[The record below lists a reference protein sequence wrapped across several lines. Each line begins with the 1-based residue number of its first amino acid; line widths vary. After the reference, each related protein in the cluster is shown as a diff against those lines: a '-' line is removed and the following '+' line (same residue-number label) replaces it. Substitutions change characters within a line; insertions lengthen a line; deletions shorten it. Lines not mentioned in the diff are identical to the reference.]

1 MTATARPAVSTWRLA
16 KGLQRLGKVED
27 SGLSEATYLVRRA
40 DGQMIQ
46 ISELL
51 HLVLSNIVDGRSTE
65 GVAAMV
71 SRSYGRT
78 LSAEGLA
85 YLIDT
90 RLKPLGL
97 VVDGPDAPAPQAGS
111 SGQPPPQGTATTTA
125 SAEPAPP
132 ISARSTPSSSTPAS
146 SAPPARPRHKVA
158 LPKARPLLSL
168 SLKGVLVPARWVP
181 RLARALAPVFWSPVV
196 VAALIAVV
204 VLDIRLLTTGDLG
217 AAIVEVLTTPA
228 LMLALYGLL
237 TLGGLIHESGHAA
250 ACAYSGGRPGAIGVG
265 VYLIFPAFYT
275 DVTDSYRLSRAGR
288 LRTDLGGLYFNVLC
302 LIVLASLYLTTGS
315 GVFLLATFIMHV
327 EMVQQ
332 LIPVIRLDGYYV
344 LADLAGV
351 PDLFGRVGPVLRSLR
366 PGAERD
372 PRVAELRPR
381 ARRTVVAWVCFIVP
395 ILLIGTLWLLWNL
408 PFIIGTNI
416 DAIRLQLMQWTAA
429 RDAGDIATVALA
441 SISIL
446 LLAVPLLGI
455 AVLLDRFARILWRLV
470 SSRASRTEARRDRS
484 SNEETSMTINQPP
497 MDLQHNGT
505 THGSPASSPLAAG
518 VLTRGDP
525 GHGVQAQ
532 AEPRANEPSPAVPAA
547 PEPAPAEPAPV
558 EPPTST
564 DLPDAADEADLDEVF
579 ELTAD
584 AFRDDLILPPQAPVP
599 TRGWRERIYRFSGG
613 AVNPGPGAQ
622 ERRRMALEE
631 RLRAPITGSH
641 RIVVMSR
648 KGGVGKTTISF
659 ALGSTFAS
667 LRGDRVIAVDA
678 NPDAGNLAHRVA
690 PPHDRAVTDVLA
702 NLDRITTYSL
712 LREYTSQG
720 DESRLEVL
728 ASDDDPHIGMA
739 LGRDDYHQLIDL
751 LDRFYNLIVLD
762 TGTGILDSANQGLLE
777 EADQLVL
784 VLRPGVDGGRAA
796 ALTLDWLTK
805 HDYHELVRQAVVV
818 INGVREGVGAPIEPM
833 VEHFEQRC
841 RRVVRVPWDP
851 ALELGAQTRLS
862 ALRHETR
869 DSLVEMT
876 AAVADG
882 FVLTGVDQ

>member
-1 MTATARPAVSTWRLA
+1 MTATARPTVSTWRLA
-16 KGLQRLGKVED
+16 KGLQRLGQVED

-71 SRSYGRT
+71 SRAYGRK
-78 LSAEGLA
+78 LSPEGLA
-85 YLIDT
+85 YLIET

-97 VVDGPDAPAPQAGS
+97 VVGGPDALGPQPDSSVEPARQRTPTPTAADPAPLVS
-111 SGQPPPQGTATTTA
+111 PPP
-125 SAEPAPP
+125 AP
-132 ISARSTPSSSTPAS
+132 SARSKKA
-146 SAPPARPRHKVA
+146 A

-168 SLKGVLVPARWVP
+168 SLKGVLVPARRVP
-181 RLARALAPVFWSPVV
+181 TLGRALAPLFWPPIIV
-196 VAALIAVV
+196 VALVAVV
-204 VLDIRLLTTGDLG
+204 VLDIRLLATGDLG
-217 AAIVEVLTTPA
+217 AALVQVLTTPV
-228 LMLALYGLL
+228 LMLGLYGVL

-250 ACAYSGGRPGAIGVG
+250 ACSYSGGRPGAIGFG

-302 LIVLASLYLTTGS
+302 LIVLASLYLTTGN
-315 GVFLLATFIMHV
+315 GLFLLAAFIMHV

-351 PDLFGRVGPVLRSLR
+351 PDLFARVGPVLRSLR

-381 ARRTVVAWVCFIVP
+381 ARRTVVAWVCFVVP
-395 ILLIGTLWLLWNL
+395 TLLIGTLWLLWNL
-408 PFIIGTNI
+408 PFIIRTNI
-416 DAIRLQLMQWTAA
+416 DAIRMQVMQWTAA
-429 RDAGDIATVALA
+429 RDAGDVATVALA

-455 AVLLDRFARILWRLV
+455 AVLLDRLARALWRLV
-470 SSRASRTEARRDRS
+470 SSKASRTGARRDRT
-484 SNEETSMTINQPP
+484 SNEETPMTINQPP
-497 MDLQHNGT
+497 LSLQHNGT
-505 THGSPASSPLAAG
+505 SHGSPSNPHALGAQTTDHPGAG
-518 VLTRGDP
+518 HP
-525 GHGVQAQ
+525 GIGHQGRDV
-532 AEPRANEPSPAVPAA
+532 PR
-547 PEPAPAEPAPV
+547 PV
-558 EPPTST
+558 EPPPEPSSAVPSSSKPSSAEPPSSH
-564 DLPDAADEADLDEVF
+564 DLPEAPDVEDLDEVF

-584 AFRDDLILPPQAPVP
+584 AFRDELILPPAAPVP
-599 TRGWRERIYRFSGG
+599 TRGWRERLYRFSGG
-613 AVNPGPGAQ
+613 TVNPGPGAQ

-631 RLRAPITGSH
+631 RLNAPIVGSH

-720 DESRLEVL
+720 TESRLEVL

-739 LGRDDYHQLIDL
+739 LGREDYHRLIGL

-796 ALTLDWLTK
+796 ALTLDWLVS

-862 ALRHETR
+862 SLRPETR

-882 FVLTGVDQ
+882 FALAGVDE